1 MVNHSVVYVV
11 VVEVQESVAASA
23 AVSAAAFTAPTL
35 WTAATAPPFPLAV
48 EVLLAGAG
56 VVAGSGVTV
65 IVVAASEGR
74 AAALL
79 AWSPDPSGNEPLVL
93 LAFQLFQVLPVG

>member
-23 AVSAAAFTAPTL
+23 AAFTALTL

-48 EVLLAGAG
+48 EVLLAGPG

-79 AWSPDPSGNEPLVL
+79 AWSPDPSGNEP
-93 LAFQLFQVLPVG
+93 

>member
-11 VVEVQESVAASA
+11 VVEVQESVAA
-23 AVSAAAFTAPTL
+23 SAAAFTAPTL

-56 VVAGSGVTV
+56 VVAGSGATV
-65 IVVAASEGR
+65 IVVAAIEGR